1 MHNNIFRDSGAE
13 TQFIA
18 AKPESTQFMDI
29 LCL

>member
-1 MHNNIFRDSGAE
+1 MHNNILRDSGAE

-18 AKPESTQFMDI
+18 AKPESRQFMDI